1 MYVFML
7 EIRMLLSLHFLTVK
21 DPRGTKI
28 TTNLYLS
35 LSQLQG
41 SYHISKR
48 YTLGATAGLRLLSK
62 MLGKIQGKEEIVA
75 ASPKLWGLVSF
86 IANVNDKSE
95 YKTFQKGHMAR
106 RDSPLNTHASTRA
119 SVTCQW
125 VSDHKVCP
133 GASFLGDPQVLLSQ
147 QQPQSWGW
155 RDGLELTALV
165 ALLEVLGTIPTTNTV
180 ARKHL

>member
-21 DPRGTKI
+21 DPQGTKI

-62 MLGKIQGKEEIVA
+62 MMGKIQEKEEIVA
-75 ASPKLWGLVSF
+75 ASPKLGAWSASLLTSM
-86 IANVNDKSE
+86 IKVNTKPSKKDKW
-95 YKTFQKGHMAR
+95 Q
-106 RDSPLNTHASTRA
+106 
-119 SVTCQW
+119 
-125 VSDHKVCP
+125 
-133 GASFLGDPQVLLSQ
+133 
-147 QQPQSWGW
+147 
-155 RDGLELTALV
+155 DGTAL
-165 ALLEVLGTIPTTNTV
+165 
-180 ARKHL
+180 